1 MRKSINE
8 IINTE
13 VETNKYDDE
22 MEGLDE
28 VTKDPSRLAYRRK
41 CLKSRLTDIQD
52 AYMGRGKK
60 FTGFVEDENG
70 RLDEK
75 KIVSF
80 IEEMISKSSAADS
93 LSQEKR
99 QIIEDLLYCAI
110 TGPSAM
116 RSSFYIQCRD
126 FCFEKSLTF
135 KDIMDAARDSIFTA
149 KDNLSYMRDEVFE
162 MCYPEYAWGLFNFM
176 LHNYTCED
184 IVSDIYTDEEYRA
197 AAYEYADVTGIAL
210 DEVLEDWGLKPE
222 ISVDDTSVAGTPE
235 DTEVCAGE
243 SGDQDDTEKPRKTG
257 RISYADPDEDLC
269 DPDEP
274 ESPYLWEEE
283 YYYDPEAEEEARRFA
298 EQEEEYYIGIC
309 TESTKD
315 WEAHLPN
322 DNHMKER
329 YIRLRKAV
337 FTVDT
342 SDIEAIV
349 QDMVDSFLLSHGISP
364 ICTDRG
370 FGLMDHELERCV
382 NTINRN
388 IKRIR

>member
-13 VETNKYDDE
+13 VEINNGDE
-22 MEGLDE
+22 IEGLDE
-28 VTKDPSRLAYRRK
+28 VTKDPSRLEYRRK
-41 CLKSRLTDIQD
+41 CLKSKLMDIQD
-52 AYMGRGKK
+52 TYMGRNRK

-70 RLDEK
+70 RLDEE
-75 KIVSF
+75 KIASF
-80 IEEMISKSSAADS
+80 IEEMISKSSSADS

-116 RSSFYIQCRD
+116 KSGFYIQCWH
-126 FCFEKSLTF
+126 FCFEKSQTF

-149 KDNLSYMRDEVFE
+149 KDSISYMRDEVYA
-162 MCYPEYAWGLFNFM
+162 MCYPEYSWGLFNFM

-184 IVSDIYTDEEYRA
+184 ILRDIYTDEEYRA
-197 AAYEYADVTGIAL
+197 AAYEYADVTGIEL
-210 DEVLEDWGLKPE
+210 EEVLKDWGLKPE
-222 ISVDDTSVAGTPE
+222 ISGDDSSVEETP
-235 DTEVCAGE
+235 DSTEVCASE
-243 SGDQDDTEKPRKTG
+243 SEKQDEAEKPRKTG
-257 RISYADPDEDLC
+257 RISYAEPDEDFC
-269 DPDEP
+269 DPDES
-274 ESPYLWEEE
+274 ESPYAWEEE
-283 YYYDPEAEEEARRFA
+283 YYYDPEAEEEARKFA

-309 TESTKD
+309 SKSTKA

-370 FGLMDHELERCV
+370 FGVMDHELERCV
-382 NTINRN
+382 NALNRN